1 MRKNMSQSN
10 KNIAI
15 ARINSQLDKLRTA
28 KRPLE
33 DYLYPWKDRTI
44 RMLINVIVE
53 EELNLFADI
62 SGDTWDKEALAY
74 DNFLVDIL
82 EGVNKNPDFF
92 LIKDQLDEPKTLKTK
107 ANIKAGTSKSNKIFI
122 VHGHDSLTKTE
133 VARTLEQLDLEAIIL
148 HEQPNEG
155 KTIIEKFER
164 DASQVSFSVVILTPD
179 DIGYPKNK
187 EKDAKPRA
195 RQNVVLEL
203 GYFSGILGR
212 SNVCVL
218 YKGGVEIPS
227 DYLGVI
233 YIPIDEDG
241 AWKYKL
247 SRKLKQAGLEIDL
260 NKLI

>member
-1 MRKNMSQSN
+1 MEKTN
-10 KNIAI
+10 
-15 ARINSQLDKLRTA
+15 LDKTLELIS
-28 KRPLE
+28 KLLKKLQSLNQPLST
-33 DYLYPWKDRTI
+33 YLPQWKDRTI
-44 RMLINVIVE
+44 RMLENLVVDA
-53 EELNLFADI
+53 ELDLFADI
-62 SGDTWDKEALAY
+62 NEDTWEKETISCQQ
-74 DNFLVDIL
+74 FLIDL
-82 EGVNKNPDFF
+82 MEGIAENPEFF
-92 LIKDQLDEPKTLKTK
+92 LIENDVFNSGTETIKPRNKTK
-107 ANIKAGTSKSNKIFI
+107 KSISNRVFI
-122 VHGHDSLTKTE
+122 VHGHDSQLKTE
-133 VARTLEQLDLEAIIL
+133 VARTLEQLGLEAIIL

-233 YIPIDEDG
+233 YIPIDEDN

-247 SRKLKQAGLEIDL
+247 SKELKQAGLEIDL

>member
-1 MRKNMSQSN
+1 MKKTTIDKTLELIS
-10 KNIAI
+10 
-15 ARINSQLDKLRTA
+15 SQLKKVQSLNQ
-28 KRPLE
+28 PLST
-33 DYLYPWKDRTI
+33 YFPQWIDRTI
-44 RMLINVIVE
+44 RLLEKFVVDA
-53 EELNLFADI
+53 ELNLFADI
-62 SGDTWDKEALAY
+62 TEDTWEKEVISCQQ
-74 DNFLVDIL
+74 FLIDLMEGIVENPEFYLIENDIL
-82 EGVNKNPDFF
+82 DSNTKTIKPKNK
-92 LIKDQLDEPKTLKTK
+92 
-107 ANIKAGTSKSNKIFI
+107 SKNSISNKVFI
-122 VHGHDSLTKTE
+122 VHGHDSQSKIE
-133 VARTLEQLDLEAIIL
+133 VARTLEQLGLEAIIL

-233 YIPIDEDG
+233 YILIDEDG
-241 AWKYKL
+241 AWKYSL
-247 SRKLKQAGLEIDL
+247 SRELKQAGLEVDL